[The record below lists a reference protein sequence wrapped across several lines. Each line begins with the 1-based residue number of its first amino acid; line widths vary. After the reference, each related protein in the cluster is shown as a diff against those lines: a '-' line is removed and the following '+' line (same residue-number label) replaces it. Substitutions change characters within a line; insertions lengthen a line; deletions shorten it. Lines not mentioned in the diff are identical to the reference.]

1 MGAMATLLPGLLLSG
16 LQAAASKRQKR
27 RLVVVAALGVIAFAA
42 LSASFIL
49 FGWALFLG
57 FGTSMQPHWAAATAG
72 TTLIGFIVFLGIVA
86 ALAWT
91 YWPKHGLQEEIDR
104 LREEIEPLARKHP
117 LASVGVAAGLGVVLI
132 SLLKR

>member
-27 RLVVVAALGVIAFAA
+27 RLGVVAALGVVAFAA

-57 FGTSMQPHWAAATAG
+57 FGTAMAPHWAAATAG
-72 TTLIGFIVFLGIVA
+72 GTLIGFIIVLGIVA
-86 ALAWT
+86 GLAWT
-91 YWPKHGLQEEIDR
+91 YWPKHGLQEEIEK
-104 LREEIEPLARKHP
+104 LRDEIEPLARAHP
-117 LASVGVAAGLGVVLI
+117 LASVGVAAGLGVLLMSI
-132 SLLKR
+132 LKR

>member
-1 MGAMATLLPGLLLSG
+1 MATLLPGLLLSG

-27 RLVVVAALGVIAFAA
+27 RLVFVAALGVVAFAA

-57 FGTSMQPHWAAATAG
+57 YGTSMQPHWAAATAG
-72 TTLIGFIVFLGIVA
+72 ATLIGLILFLGIVA
-86 ALAWT
+86 AMAWN
-91 YWPKHGLQEEIDR
+91 YLPKHGLQEEIYK
-104 LREEIEPLARKHP
+104 LRHEIEPMARKHP
-117 LASVGVAAGLGVVLI
+117 LASVGVAAGLGVVLM

>member
-1 MGAMATLLPGLLLSG
+1 MNAMATLLPGLLLSG

-27 RLVVVAALGVIAFAA
+27 RLAAVAVLGIIAFAA

-57 FGTSMQPHWAAATAG
+57 YGTTMQPHWAAATAG
-72 TTLIGFIVFLGIVA
+72 ATLIGFIVFLGIVA
-86 ALAWT
+86 ALLWS
-91 YWPKHGLQEEIDR
+91 YWPKHGLQEEIDK
-104 LREEIEPLARKHP
+104 LREEIEPMARKHP
-117 LASVGVAAGLGVVLI
+117 LASVGVAAGLGVLLT

>member
-1 MGAMATLLPGLLLSG
+1 MATLLPGLLLSG

-27 RLVVVAALGVIAFAA
+27 RLATVAVLGVIAFAA

-57 FGTSMQPHWAAATAG
+57 YGTAMAPHWAAAAAG
-72 TTLIGFIVFLGIVA
+72 ATLIGFIVILGITA

-104 LREEIEPLARKHP
+104 LFDEIEPIARKHP
-117 LASVGVAAGLGVVLI
+117 LASIGVAAGLGVLLT

>member
-1 MGAMATLLPGLLLSG
+1 MSALATLLPGLLLSG

-57 FGTSMQPHWAAATAG
+57 YGTSLAPHWAAAAAG
-72 TTLIGFIVFLGIVA
+72 GTLIGFIVFLGVVA

-91 YWPKHGLQEEIDR
+91 YWPKHGLQEEIDK
-104 LREEIEPLARKHP
+104 LRDEIEPLARKHP
-117 LASVGVAAGLGVVLI
+117 LASIGVAAGAGVLLM